1 MTYLSLAKQY
11 ILLFFPNTL
20 ARSLVWEL
28 KCKLLVLQQYPQK
41 FFIFCISSPSFH
53 LCYFR
58 TMKSELIVFIKR
70 HVRTALRQQSGKW
83 VSLNTTNINPSSPLP
98 YRSQY
103 LWTVNL
109 LCSPRPLFLSSPK
122 VTAFLAW
129 PHVRSWPIWFCVTN
143 KFDHG
148 WNCIKGT
155 PNKEDVKQLQI
166 RQKGNSLQFPS
177 WKEFL

>member
-70 HVRTALRQQSGKW
+70 HVRAALRQQSGKW

-98 YRSQY
+98 YRTQY

-109 LCSPRPLFLSSPK
+109 PLLPLAPVLLISQGHCISGLATRPFLTHLVLCHQQI
-122 VTAFLAW
+122 W
-129 PHVRSWPIWFCVTN
+129 SWLKLHQRNTQQRRCEAAADQT
-143 KFDHG
+143 
-148 WNCIKGT
+148 
-155 PNKEDVKQLQI
+155 E
-166 RQKGNSLQFPS
+166 RQ
-177 WKEFL
+177 